1 MRFQELESLRR
12 FLKEIRDTQVKS
24 LTNYF
29 DAGSFGFA
37 HKLGD
42 KKLSIASNS
51 TCVLSLIESNQWD
64 NEPWS
69 NLAKDMAEEVLLR
82 KPWRSGDLDTEN
94 VFSTAFVL
102 V

>member
-1 MRFQELESLRR
+1 
-12 FLKEIRDTQVKS
+12 
-24 LTNYF
+24 
-29 DAGSFGFA
+29 
-37 HKLGD
+37 
-42 KKLSIASNS
+42 
-51 TCVLSLIESNQWD
+51 LIESNQWD